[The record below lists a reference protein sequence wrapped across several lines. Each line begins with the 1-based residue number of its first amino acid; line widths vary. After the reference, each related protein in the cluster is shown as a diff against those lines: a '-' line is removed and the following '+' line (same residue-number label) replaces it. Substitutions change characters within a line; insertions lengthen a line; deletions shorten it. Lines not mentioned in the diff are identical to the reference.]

1 MIFLGNE
8 SKFEK
13 PKSVIEDMI
22 ADYLVNTIDS
32 PEVNGIIY
40 TSVIDFEENQR
51 INSKI
56 HFKDSKFVKPFNAD
70 WSIYKAENEGQKY
83 IFYIKNEWL
92 LHSYK

>member
-8 SKFEK
+8 SKFET

-22 ADYLVNTIDS
+22 ADCLISRIGS

-40 TSVIDFEENQR
+40 TNVIDFEENQR

-56 HFKDSKFVKPFNAD
+56 HFKDSKFVEPFNAD
-70 WSIYKAENEGQKY
+70 WSIYKAENEGY
-83 IFYIKNEWL
+83 IFYVKNEWL
-92 LHSYK
+92 LHDYK